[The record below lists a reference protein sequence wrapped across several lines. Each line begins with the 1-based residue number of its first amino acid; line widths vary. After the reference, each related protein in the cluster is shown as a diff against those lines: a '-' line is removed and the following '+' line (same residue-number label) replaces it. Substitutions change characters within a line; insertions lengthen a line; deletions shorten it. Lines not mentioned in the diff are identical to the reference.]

1 MGLVT
6 TLDTMALTDVLQW
19 IDGARK
25 TGILRVTR
33 GKANVILHFTDGRL
47 SGATSNDPP
56 LLLGQF
62 LLSRGKITE
71 DTLHEALELQEE
83 IHKSLGEILLDS
95 GAVTEEELERACVAK
110 TEETIFGMLEWTE
123 AVVEFDPGTKPG
135 PRMVKMDHSV
145 EDLLAQ
151 RAERQDELRRIRE
164 VFPDSGMVP
173 CRDERALPMEG
184 DGSSLAQ
191 RIYQAVDGKRTL
203 AEIVL
208 HTRTS
213 DYLAMK
219 LLFELYR
226 RGTICVKHVQEVAP
240 ESGTPE
246 AACSLARRMI
256 ERGDH
261 ELALEVLGN
270 AIHAHPQDNAL
281 TQLSAETEAAFL
293 DKAYQSDLPKSAVPV
308 CVTSRE
314 ELAHV
319 PGIGA
324 TELFLLD
331 SIEQGKWDVKSLV
344 RLSPVHEIDVVRA
357 LLRLKSGHHIEL
369 REPQKKTPSDEVSKD
384 ELQDMFRD
392 IDAAAAV
399 EDSID
404 KVLS

>member
-6 TLDTMALTDVLQW
+6 TLDTMTLTDVLQW
-19 IDGARK
+19 IDRARK
-25 TGILRVTR
+25 TGILRATR
-33 GKANVILHFTDGRL
+33 GKANVMCHFTEGRL
-47 SGATSNDPP
+47 SGAASNERP

-71 DTLHEALELQEE
+71 DTLHEALELQETN
-83 IHKSLGEILLDS
+83 HRPLGEILLDS
-95 GAVTEEELERACVAK
+95 GILTAEELQHACVAK
-110 TEETIFGMLEWTE
+110 AEETIFGMLEWTE
-123 AVVEFDPGTKPG
+123 AVVEFDPGAKPG

-151 RAERQDELRRIRE
+151 RAERQDELRRIRD
-164 VFPDSGMVP
+164 VFPDTGMVL
-173 CRDERALPMEG
+173 CRSDQALPAEG
-184 DGSSLAQ
+184 DGSSLAE
-191 RIYQAVDGKRTL
+191 RIYQAVDGRRTI

-226 RGTICVKHVQEVAP
+226 RGAICVKHVQEVAP
-240 ESGTPE
+240 QSGSPE
-246 AACSLARRMI
+246 AVCDLARRMI

-261 ELALEVLGN
+261 DMALEVLGN
-270 AIHAHPQDNAL
+270 AIDTHPQNSAL
-281 TQLSAETEAAFL
+281 AELFAETESAFL
-293 DKAYQSDLPKSAVPV
+293 DNAYENELPKSAVPV

-357 LLRLKSGHHIEL
+357 LLRLKSGRHIEL
-369 REPQKKTPSDEVSKD
+369 RDRPHDAAADEVDKD
-384 ELQDMFRD
+384 DLREMFRD
-392 IDAAAAV
+392 IDAAASV
-399 EDSID
+399 EESID
-404 KVLS
+404 EVLS